1 MNMKFA
7 LLALLLLGIS
17 FAGISISNIAVSPA
31 IVEPGSSGVLT
42 FTVSNDATV
51 DIVQNVAVQVSSA
64 EGLGITRSISVGD
77 LEVGSST
84 ELSVPFQ
91 ASPSIKSGYYTAEID
106 ATGITT
112 IYYYSANQQDLK
124 SKTDTVQKSASAA
137 IPVVNKPQISVG
149 LSDDTLQDI
158 TAETFKFTN
167 SGGAANRLTATIIS
181 PGIGLL
187 NVDQLYIDQLN
198 ASAQVS
204 ASVDAR
210 GASEGATKLEIK
222 LTYQDELGN
231 QITETKE
238 IPVTVK
244 KPEGEFVFSQQAPIV
259 TGKNENLNIILSNLG
274 GDISN
279 LKFSFGNESVRLRGM
294 NEMRV
299 GDLASGSQKAI
310 SIPVVAELSPGTQNV
325 VLDLTWVENGEDR
338 MGTLT
343 VPIEIISDSNVGV
356 YLEAKPAPLLSG
368 AEHTISV
375 TVSNLGS
382 YAIEGTTVELSS
394 DALTLLTI
402 QPEQYIGG
410 LQSDDFSSVQY
421 SVRVNNVAPG
431 TYPAKINV
439 RFRDASGEWMTL
451 EKDINISVAA
461 PPAQEGSA
469 IPFAIGAVIVIAALY
484 WWFKRKKK

>member
-1 MNMKFA
+1 MNMRFA

-31 IVEPGSSGVLT
+31 IVEPGTSGVLT
-42 FTVSNDATV
+42 FTVSNDAAV
-51 DIVQNVAVQVSSA
+51 DVVQNVAVQVSSTQDLA
-64 EGLGITRSISVGD
+64 ITRSISVGD
-77 LEVGSST
+77 LEASSST
-84 ELSVPFQ
+84 VLSVPFQ
-91 ASPSIKSGYYTAEID
+91 ASPSIKSGYYTAQID
-106 ATGITT
+106 AAGTTT
-112 IYYYSANQQDLK
+112 IYYYSANMQDLK

-149 LSDDTLQDI
+149 LSQDTLQDI
-158 TAETFKFTN
+158 TPETFKFTN
-167 SGGAANRLTATIIS
+167 SGGAANRLKAVIVS

-187 NVDQLYIDQLN
+187 NIDQLYIDQLN
-198 ASAQVS
+198 ASSQAS
-204 ASVDAR
+204 ASIDAR
-210 GASEGATKLEIK
+210 GASEGATKLAIQ

-231 QITETKE
+231 QITENKE
-238 IPVTVK
+238 VPVTVK
-244 KPEGEFVFSQQAPIV
+244 KPEGEFVFSQKAPIV
-259 TGKNENLNIILSNLG
+259 TGKNENLGITISNLG
-274 GDISN
+274 GDITN
-279 LKFSFGNESVRLRGM
+279 LKFTFANESVRLRGM

-299 GDLASGSQKAI
+299 GDLSAGFQKAI
-310 SIPVVAELSPGTQNV
+310 SVPVVAELSPGTQNV
-325 VLDLTWVENGEDR
+325 VLYLTWVENGEDR

-343 VPIEIISDSNVGV
+343 VPIEVISDSNVGV

-382 YAIEGTTVELSS
+382 YPIEGTTVELSS

-431 TYPAKINV
+431 NYPAKIMV
-439 RFRDASGEWMTL
+439 KFRDASGEWMTL
-451 EKDINISVAA
+451 QKDISISVAA
-461 PPAQEGSA
+461 PPAQEGSI
-469 IPFAIGAVIVIAALY
+469 IPFAIGAVIIVAALY
-484 WWFKRKKK
+484 WWFKRRKK